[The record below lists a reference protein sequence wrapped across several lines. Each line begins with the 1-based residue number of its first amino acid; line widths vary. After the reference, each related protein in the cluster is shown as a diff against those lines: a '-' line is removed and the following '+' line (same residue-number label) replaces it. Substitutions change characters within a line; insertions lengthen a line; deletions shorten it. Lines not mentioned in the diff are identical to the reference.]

1 MRTRTR
7 MVLSAAALCFASTAP
22 ARGQDAPT
30 DPRWLAFL
38 GCWESNAATRVC
50 VVPAPGASA
59 VDLVTIVNGQVAARE
74 RIAATG
80 ERQPRSRD
88 NCTGWESAE
97 WSALGQRIYL
107 RSEYACAGAAA
118 RSASG
123 LIAMSGDGQWLHV
136 QGVTVRGQTG
146 IRVLRY
152 WEAAPD
158 SGLPSE
164 IVAALQA
171 GVWAVSEARA
181 TAGAPLATDDV
192 VEASRHVD
200 APVLEAWLAERG
212 EPFAIDA
219 KRLVALADAGVPPRV
234 IDLMVALSYPR
245 AFAINAASRQTERRV
260 GQADVSQTGGA
271 GPIGLVGPIE
281 PYCYGAHSWYSQNA
295 YDCSGFGY
303 GGYSPYG
310 FGGYGWYP
318 GGSPFTIVL
327 LNSGGS
333 PRSHGRV
340 VNGRGYSQDGSTGG
354 AQVPARPAFE
364 PRSPS
369 GRGGATSSGTGSASS
384 SGTSSGSTEQ
394 RTAKPR
400 PPN

>member
-1 MRTRTR
+1 MQTRTQ
-7 MVLSAAALCFASTAP
+7 MVLIAAALYFAGTAP
-22 ARGQDAPT
+22 ARGQDTAT
-30 DPRWLAFL
+30 DLRWLAFL
-38 GCWESNAATRVC
+38 GCWQSNAATRVC
-50 VVPAPGASA
+50 VVPAHGASA
-59 VDLVTIVNGQVAARE
+59 VDLVTLVHGQVAARE

-80 ERQPRSRD
+80 ERQPRSQD

-97 WSALGQRIYL
+97 WSALGQRVYL
-107 RSEYACAGAAA
+107 RSEYACAGGAT

-136 QGVTVRGQTG
+136 LGVTVREQTG
-146 IRVLRY
+146 IRVVRY
-152 WEAAPD
+152 WEAAAD
-158 SGLPSE
+158 SAPK
-164 IVAALQA
+164 A

-181 TAGAPLATDDV
+181 IAGAPLATDDV

-212 EPFAIDA
+212 ESFAIDA

-245 AFAINAASRQTERRV
+245 AFAINAASRQAERRV
-260 GQADVSQTGGA
+260 GQTATDQTGGA
-271 GPIGLVGPIE
+271 APIGPIE
-281 PYCYGAHSWYSQNA
+281 PYCYAPHSWYSQFA
-295 YDCSGFGY
+295 YDCSGLGY
-303 GGYSPYG
+303 GVGEYSPYG

-318 GGSPFTIVL
+318 GGSPVTIVL

-333 PRSHGRV
+333 SKSHGRV
-340 VNGRGYSQDGSTGG
+340 VNGRGYSQDGSTGA
-354 AQVPARPAFE
+354 AQAPARPVFE
-364 PRSPS
+364 PTSPS
-369 GRGGATSSGTGSASS
+369 GGRGATSSGTGSASN

>member
-1 MRTRTR
+1 MRTRTQ
-7 MVLSAAALCFASTAP
+7 MVLIAGTLFCAATAP
-22 ARGQDAPT
+22 ARGQDART

-38 GCWESNAATRVC
+38 GCWESNAAARVC

-59 VDLVTIVNGQVAARE
+59 VDLVTVVNGQVTARE

-80 ERQPRSRD
+80 ERQPGARD

-97 WSALGQRIYL
+97 WSALGQRVFL
-107 RSEYACAGAAA
+107 RSEYACAGGTT
-118 RSASG
+118 RSASS
-123 LIAMSGDGQWLHV
+123 LIAMSADGQWLYVH
-136 QGVTVRGQTG
+136 GVTARGQTG
-146 IRVLRY
+146 IRVVRY

-164 IVAALQA
+164 IAAAPQA
-171 GVWAVSEARA
+171 GISAVSEARA
-181 TAGAPLATDDV
+181 IAGARLATDDV

-212 EPFAIDA
+212 ESFAIDA
-219 KRLVALADAGVPPRV
+219 KRLMALADAGVPPRV

-245 AFAINAASRQTERRV
+245 AFAINEASRQAERRV
-260 GQADVSQTGGA
+260 GPPDASPAGGA
-271 GPIGLVGPIE
+271 GPIGVVGPID
-281 PYCYGAHSWYSQNA
+281 PYCYTPHSWYSPFA
-295 YDCSGFGY
+295 YDCSGLGY
-303 GGYSPYG
+303 GQYSPYG

-318 GGSPFTIVL
+318 GGSPVTIVL
-327 LNSGGS
+327 LSSS

-340 VNGRGYSQDGSTGG
+340 VNGHGYSQEGSAAG
-354 AQVPARPAFE
+354 AQATPWPASQPGAQ
-364 PRSPS
+364 SA
-369 GRGGATSSGTGSASS
+369 GATSSGRGSGSNSA
-384 SGTSSGSTEQ
+384 TSSGSTEQ